1 MCKEP
6 ERGVFD
12 HVIRAMSERVAGI
25 EELALRAFR
34 LSVAYRGHQTAAASP
49 RRNMG

>member
-1 MCKEP
+1 MYKEQ

-12 HVIRAMSERVAGI
+12 HVIRAMSERVAGM

-34 LSVAYRGHQTAAASP
+34 LSVASRGHHTAASDQGAQ
-49 RRNMG
+49 